1 MLAISPFGISILVYS
16 LTSKKRYKVLD
27 CFHHF
32 ISFCTCI
39 KAHAKP
45 LAHSLREVGSD
56 GLGHAEAAHLL
67 RAKDLGHLLVGDE
80 VLLVVGVLIGSV
92 NECMRDSA
100 DQVFS
105 LCLTWRLFFLM

>member
-80 VLLVVGVLIGSV
+80 VLLVVWVLKRARVEVRAG
-92 NECMRDSA
+92 
-100 DQVFS
+100 
-105 LCLTWRLFFLM
+105 

>member
-1 MLAISPFGISILVYS
+1 MYLFTNKRWYKQCFGTLF
-16 LTSKKRYKVLD
+16 KKWYKVLD

-32 ISFCTCI
+32 INFCTCI

-80 VLLVVGVLIGSV
+80 VLLVVGVLKRAR
-92 NECMRDSA
+92 E
-100 DQVFS
+100 
-105 LCLTWRLFFLM
+105 

>member
-1 MLAISPFGISILVYS
+1 M
-16 LTSKKRYKVLD
+16 
-27 CFHHF
+27 
-32 ISFCTCI
+32 
-39 KAHAKP
+39 
-45 LAHSLREVGSD
+45 AHSLREVGSD

-92 NECMRDSA
+92 NECKGASA